1 MNKVYTTREQ
11 LWLNLRELNNNDCR
25 DIVNAYLLEYCSL
38 IDDNRADTLLSLTSN
53 KLKEF
58 V

>member
-1 MNKVYTTREQ
+1 MNKKYTTREQ
-11 LWLNLRELNNNDCR
+11 LWLNLRELNNNNCQ
-25 DIVNAYLLEYCSL
+25 DIVNAYLLEYCAL

-53 KLKEF
+53 KLQEF

>member
-1 MNKVYTTREQ
+1 MNTVYTTREQ

-25 DIVNAYLLEYCSL
+25 DIVNAYLLEYCAL
-38 IDDNRADTLLSLTSN
+38 IDDNRAETLLSLTSN
-53 KLKEF
+53 KLQEF

>member
-1 MNKVYTTREQ
+1 MSKVYTTREQ

-25 DIVNAYLLEYCSL
+25 DIVNASLLEYCAL
-38 IDDNRADTLLSLTSN
+38 IDDNRVDTLLSLTSN
-53 KLKEF
+53 KLQEF